1 MLLGILILFLFA
13 GSAWYLAK
21 RIDAASH
28 SWFFVLLFSLPLFS
42 VQVLGIFSKL
52 DFLGLMLFG
61 FFWFFLC
68 VFFELH
74 SPSLKKIANTI
85 SLPKLHELILPVLFF
100 FAVAVFVYA
109 RPIFDIDSLAYHLP
123 IVSQLIR
130 TQGIWDIFHAG
141 FVGPNTYFPANHEA
155 LQAFLQILT
164 HTANF
169 NFLVTLL
176 ALYLFYTSLVDLA
189 RGRAINRIL
198 IFLSVL
204 SAASIP
210 FLFEQLLHFQVDLFL
225 FCLFGAFITALF
237 SAFQNRD
244 HREIAKV
251 FLLLGFVIGTKYNGI
266 PQILVVLPILLGAIW
281 YFRKWLS
288 RIWWFPFLALF
299 TGAIWYIRN
308 WIVTGNPIYPFSA
321 NLGFL
326 KFEGHRAFLSDMA
339 DSDILSAIFSNGM
352 RSTGTMIFKNI
363 YFENLV
369 GEAGIW
375 FILFTAFVFL
385 GTLAFLLIQKK
396 KLHSS
401 SMIIFFLLLFYLFIG
416 ETFVY
421 ARSPYT
427 FRFWEATIRYSSAIF
442 ALIPII
448 LVLAAM
454 YSKVARI
461 AIGIFATLF
470 FSYQIL
476 FNSFF
481 VNQNHQAL
489 FPDYPELLRHSKKNI
504 ISLAGITPYGL
515 FEKEGLQ
522 PIYVNIDGCQ
532 NCKYHD
538 YRNEEKS
545 IRAFPN
551 EEKWK
556 EALRAAN
563 VDYLMVGRV
572 HYTDDG
578 KELFESRW
586 AEKDSVH
593 FKKLLATEKWVLY
606 EVRYK

>member
-1 MLLGILILFLFA
+1 MLFGILTLIFFS

-21 RIDAASH
+21 RIDPAIR

-42 VQVLGIFSKL
+42 VQVLGIFSAL
-52 DFLGLMLFG
+52 DFLGLVLFG

-74 SPSLKKIANTI
+74 SPALKKIFYDI
-85 SLPKLHELILPVLFF
+85 RSPRPRELILPVLFF
-100 FAVAVFVYA
+100 FAVAVFGYA

-164 HTANF
+164 ATPNF
-169 NFLVTLL
+169 NFLITLL
-176 ALYLFYTSLVDLA
+176 AIYLFYASLLDLV
-189 RGRAINRIL
+189 RGRAMHRTL
-198 IFLSVL
+198 IFLSVF
-204 SAASIP
+204 SVASIP

-225 FCLFGAFITALF
+225 FALFGAFVAALF

-244 HREIAKV
+244 HREMAKA
-251 FLLLGFVIGTKYNGI
+251 FLLIGFVIGTKYNGV
-266 PQILVVLPILLGAIW
+266 PQILIVLPILLAAIW
-281 YFRKWLS
+281 YFRKWLR
-288 RIWWFPFLALF
+288 RIWWFPFLTLF

-308 WIVTGNPIYPFSA
+308 WIVTGNPIYPFGA

-326 KFEGHRAFLSDMA
+326 KFEGHLAFLNDMA
-339 DSDILSAIFSNGM
+339 DSSIVSAIFRDGM
-352 RSTGTMIFKNI
+352 RSTGTTIFKNI

-375 FILFTAFVFL
+375 FILFTAFVCL
-385 GTLAFLLIQKK
+385 GTFVLLFLKK
-396 KLHSS
+396 KQTDFSGTVL
-401 SMIIFFLLLFYLFIG
+401 FLLLFYLFIG

-427 FRFWEATIRYSSAIF
+427 FRFWEATIRYSSAVF
-442 ALIPII
+442 ALIPIALI
-448 LVLAAM
+448 LAAM

-476 FNSFF
+476 FKSFF
-481 VNQNHQAL
+481 VSQNHQAP
-489 FPDYPELLRHSKKNI
+489 FPDYPELLRHSEKNI

-515 FEKEGLQ
+515 FEREGLQ

-538 YRNEEKS
+538 YRKEEKS

-556 EALRAAN
+556 EALRTAN
-563 VDYLMVGRV
+563 VDYLMVGKV
-572 HYTDDG
+572 HYSDDG

-586 AEKDSVH
+586 ADRDSAN
-593 FKKLLATEKWVLY
+593 FKKILATEKWVLY
-606 EVRYK
+606 EVK